1 MWKISQMIC
10 MGILVSLSIVDI
22 HFRKIPVDILILAN
36 LAVVVYQLA
45 IGKADIWLVAGG
57 AGLGVLFLVFSRVTR
72 ESMGYGDSWA
82 ILILGIYLGI
92 WDLIEVL
99 AVSFFT
105 LTIVSVICMVRKRRY
120 RRSVIPFYPFLTVG
134 YLFSLL
140 ARGASGW

>member
-140 ARGASGW
+140 AGGASGW